1 MEKIHV
7 KQPQSALWMEMAQW
21 MGGSV
26 MEMALQ
32 KGNVALIRRAFL
44 ADESEPITESER
56 RAIEAMHR
64 FWV

>member
-1 MEKIHV
+1 
-7 KQPQSALWMEMAQW
+7 MEMAQW

-56 RAIEAMHR
+56 RTIEAMHR